1 MPISYTN
8 HLFDMAF
15 AWDWTKETIH
25 NDPETSE

>member
-15 AWDWTKETIH
+15 VGELTDIQ
-25 NDPETSE
+25 NDSETSK